1 MSDKVTISPKIS
13 LVENDEIISDEFKL
27 ANAFSNFFEIA
38 VHSLGIKTSGI
49 KTNEYSNDNY
59 SLKNP
64 VDIAIKK
71 LSTIRVSI
79 LLKKILQT
87 KKASIFYQLSR
98 RVFKKKLLTLITKK
112 KKKKIK
118 KNNIPTR
125 CGPILAN
132 AYLE

>member
-71 LSTIRVSI
+71 FEHHPSI
-79 LLKKILQT
+79 DLIKENITNEESFHFLPVEQE
-87 KKASIFYQLSR
+87 SI
-98 RVFKKKLLTLITKK
+98 
-112 KKKKIK
+112 
-118 KNNIPTR
+118 
-125 CGPILAN
+125 
-132 AYLE
+132 